1 MKKDLKK
8 LSDTNINQ
16 YYPEE
21 VPQSLVAGEAPGA
34 PASQP
39 SEESPV
45 GAEPTRTDGEKETV
59 NAGEGV
65 VDLGIDLPD
74 IPLPDDEPIEDG
86 VKDTFD
92 DAAFNFAIV
101 GVGQGGSRLAESF
114 WNLGYRR
121 VGVIN
126 TAQQDLS
133 LIKMPEENKLL
144 IGDGGAGKNP
154 DAADEVFRTRYE
166 DILDFLKKTFGS
178 GYERVLVC
186 AGAGGGT
193 GAGGVARV
201 LEICH
206 DLNQSLGKET
216 KDTDAK
222 VGCVLALPTRGEG
235 IKVQENSKKT
245 VVKVTELEKAGVV
258 SPLVILDNE
267 KIKQLYPKLSV
278 NQFWSTANNSIC
290 SIFHL
295 FNKISAQES
304 AYTTFDKADLDTIF
318 SSGVIM
324 FGATPVKDLS
334 ETGISYAVRDNLRKN
349 ILAGVDVST
358 GNVAACVIIGDKESL
373 DNIPQSSLEHGFEQL
388 SRMMGSNSTVHRGI
402 YAGAKKGL
410 AVYTALGGLQAPNN
424 LFDYFFKVDRVYK

>member
-1 MKKDLKK
+1 M
-8 LSDTNINQ
+8 SDTNINQ
-16 YYPEE
+16 YYPQET
-21 VPQSLVAGEAPGA
+21 PQTLVGGEAVDA
-34 PASQP
+34 PLN
-39 SEESPV
+39 
-45 GAEPTRTDGEKETV
+45 EPAPTQQKEDSLPISS
-59 NAGEGV
+59 NEGV

-74 IPLPDDEPIEDG
+74 IPLPDEDPVEDS
-86 VKDTFD
+86 VKDLFE

-133 LIKMPEENKLL
+133 LIKMPEQNKLL

-154 DAADEVFRTRYE
+154 EAADEVFRTRYE
-166 DILDFLKKTFGS
+166 DILDFLKTTFGS

-235 IKVQENSKKT
+235 IKVQDNSKKT
-245 VVKVTELEKAGVV
+245 VIKITELQKAGVV
-258 SPLVILDNE
+258 SPLIILDNE

-318 SSGVIM
+318 SSGIIM
-324 FGATPVKDLS
+324 FGATPVKDFS

-358 GNVAACVIIGDKESL
+358 GNVAACVIIGDKDSL
-373 DNIPQSSLEHGFEQL
+373 DNIPQSSLAHGFEQL

-402 YAGAKKGL
+402 YAGAKKGM
-410 AVYTALGGLQAPNN
+410 AVYTAIGGLQAPDN

>member
-1 MKKDLKK
+1 M
-8 LSDTNINQ
+8 SDTNINQ

-21 VPQSLVAGEAPGA
+21 IPQSLVAGEAPGA
-34 PASQP
+34 PTPEPNEQI
-39 SEESPV
+39 PV
-45 GAEPTRTDGEKETV
+45 SAEVKPTDEVKDV
-59 NAGEGV
+59 VSAGEGV

-74 IPLPDDEPIEDG
+74 IPLPDDEPLEDG

-126 TAQQDLS
+126 TARQDLS
-133 LIKMPEENKLL
+133 LINVPEENKLL
-144 IGDGGAGKNP
+144 IGEGGAGKNP

-235 IKVQENSKKT
+235 VKVQENSKKT
-245 VVKVTELEKAGVV
+245 VLKVTELEKAGVV

-410 AVYTALGGLQAPNN
+410 AVYTAIGGLQAPNN

>member
-1 MKKDLKK
+1 M
-8 LSDTNINQ
+8 SDTNINQ
-16 YYPEE
+16 YYPQET
-21 VPQSLVAGEAPGA
+21 PQTLVGGEAVDA
-34 PASQP
+34 PLN
-39 SEESPV
+39 
-45 GAEPTRTDGEKETV
+45 EPAPTQQKEDSLPISS
-59 NAGEGV
+59 NEGV

-74 IPLPDDEPIEDG
+74 IPIPDEDPVEDS
-86 VKDTFD
+86 VKDLFE
-92 DAAFNFAIV
+92 DAAFIFAIV

-133 LIKMPEENKLL
+133 LIKMPEQNKLL

-154 DAADEVFRTRYE
+154 EAADEVFRTRYE
-166 DILDFLKKTFGS
+166 DILDFLKTTFGS

-235 IKVQENSKKT
+235 IKVQDNSKKT
-245 VVKVTELEKAGVV
+245 VIKITELQKAGVV
-258 SPLVILDNE
+258 SPLIILDNE

-318 SSGVIM
+318 SSGIIM
-324 FGATPVKDLS
+324 FGATPVKDFS

-358 GNVAACVIIGDKESL
+358 GNVAACVIIGDKDSL

-402 YAGAKKGL
+402 YAGAKKGM
-410 AVYTALGGLQAPNN
+410 AVYTAIGGLQAPDN

>member
-1 MKKDLKK
+1 
-8 LSDTNINQ
+8 
-16 YYPEE
+16 
-21 VPQSLVAGEAPGA
+21 
-34 PASQP
+34 
-39 SEESPV
+39 
-45 GAEPTRTDGEKETV
+45 
-59 NAGEGV
+59 
-65 VDLGIDLPD
+65 
-74 IPLPDDEPIEDG
+74 
-86 VKDTFD
+86 
-92 DAAFNFAIV
+92 
-101 GVGQGGSRLAESF
+101 
-114 WNLGYRR
+114 
-121 VGVIN
+121 
-126 TAQQDLS
+126 
-133 LIKMPEENKLL
+133 MPEQNKLL

-154 DAADEVFRTRYE
+154 EAADEVFRTRYE
-166 DILDFLKKTFGS
+166 DILDFLKTTFGS

-235 IKVQENSKKT
+235 IKVQDNSKKT
-245 VVKVTELEKAGVV
+245 VIKITELQKAGVV
-258 SPLVILDNE
+258 SPLIILDNE

-318 SSGVIM
+318 SSGIIM
-324 FGATPVKDLS
+324 FGATPVKDFS

-358 GNVAACVIIGDKESL
+358 GNVAACVIIGDKDSL

-402 YAGAKKGL
+402 YAGAKKGM
-410 AVYTALGGLQAPNN
+410 AVYTAIGGLQAPDN

>member
-1 MKKDLKK
+1 M
-8 LSDTNINQ
+8 SDTNINQ
-16 YYPEE
+16 YYPQET
-21 VPQSLVAGEAPGA
+21 PQTLVGGEAVDA
-34 PASQP
+34 PLN
-39 SEESPV
+39 
-45 GAEPTRTDGEKETV
+45 EPAPTQQKEDSLPISS
-59 NAGEGV
+59 NEGV

-74 IPLPDDEPIEDG
+74 IPLPDEDPVEDS
-86 VKDTFD
+86 VKDLFE

-133 LIKMPEENKLL
+133 LIKMPEQNKLL

-154 DAADEVFRTRYE
+154 EAADEVFRTRYE
-166 DILDFLKKTFGS
+166 DILDFLKTTFGS

-235 IKVQENSKKT
+235 IKVQDNSKKT
-245 VVKVTELEKAGVV
+245 VIKITELQKAGVV
-258 SPLVILDNE
+258 SPLIILDNE

-318 SSGVIM
+318 SSGIIM
-324 FGATPVKDLS
+324 FGATPVKDFS

-358 GNVAACVIIGDKESL
+358 GNVAACVIIGDKDSL

-402 YAGAKKGL
+402 YAGAKKGM
-410 AVYTALGGLQAPNN
+410 AVYTAIGGLQAPDN

>member
-1 MKKDLKK
+1 M
-8 LSDTNINQ
+8 SDTNISD
-16 YYPEE
+16 YYPKKEE
-21 VPQSLVAGEAPGA
+21 PPTTPLPGFEPPASLSAGEAPEPVESVEPAA
-34 PASQP
+34 PAALA
-39 SEESPV
+39 PV
-45 GAEPTRTDGEKETV
+45 EAL
-59 NAGEGV
+59 GV
-65 VDLGIDLPD
+65 DDLGIDLPD
-74 IPLPDDEPIEDG
+74 IPLPDDEPIEDAI
-86 VKDTFD
+86 KDTFE

-121 VGVIN
+121 VGIIN
-126 TAQQDLS
+126 TAKQDLS
-133 LIKMPEENKLL
+133 LINVPEQNKLL

-166 DILDFLKKTFGS
+166 DILDFLKRTFGTS
-178 GYERVLVC
+178 YERVLVC

-201 LEICH
+201 IDICH

-222 VGCVLALPTRGEG
+222 VGCVLALPTRAEG
-235 IKVQENSKKT
+235 IKVQDNSKKT
-245 VVKVTELEKAGVV
+245 ITKVIDAQKAGVL
-258 SPLVILDNE
+258 SPLVVLDNE

-295 FNKISAQES
+295 FNKISAKES

-318 SSGVIM
+318 SSGIIM
-324 FGATPVKDLS
+324 FGATPIKDTS

-349 ILAGVDVST
+349 ILAGVDAST
-358 GNVAACVIIGDKESL
+358 GNVAACVIIGDKNSL

-388 SRMMGSNSTVHRGI
+388 SRMMGGGSTVHRGI
-402 YAGAKKGL
+402 YTGAKQGL
-410 AVYTALGGLQAPNN
+410 AVYTAIGGLQAPEN
-424 LFDYFFKVDRVYK
+424 LFDYFFEVDRKYK

>member
-1 MKKDLKK
+1 M
-8 LSDTNINQ
+8 SDTSIND
-16 YYPEE
+16 YYPQEE
-21 VPQSLVAGEAPGA
+21 GTPPSLTAGEAPETA
-34 PASQP
+34 PETLPETHTDAS
-39 SEESPV
+39 
-45 GAEPTRTDGEKETV
+45 EPTAEVE
-59 NAGEGV
+59 
-65 VDLGIDLPD
+65 DLGIDLPD

-86 VKDTFD
+86 VKDEFD

-133 LIKMPEENKLL
+133 LIKIPDENKLL

-166 DILDFLKKTFGS
+166 DILDFLKKAFGT

-222 VGCVLALPTRGEG
+222 VGCILALPTRGEG

-245 VVKVTELEKAGVV
+245 VTKVVDLQKAGVV

-267 KIKQLYPKLSV
+267 KIKQLYPKLTV
-278 NQFWSTANNSIC
+278 NQFWGTANNSIC

-295 FNKISAQES
+295 FNKISAKES

-318 SSGVIM
+318 SSGIIM
-324 FGATPVKDLS
+324 FGATPIKDTTD
-334 ETGISYAVRDNLRKN
+334 TGISYAVRDNLRKN
-349 ILAGVDVST
+349 ILAGVDAAT

-410 AVYTALGGLQAPNN
+410 AVYTAIGGLQAPEN
-424 LFDYFFKVDRVYK
+424 LFDYFFKVDRFYK

>member
-1 MKKDLKK
+1 M
-8 LSDTNINQ
+8 SDTPIHE
-16 YYPEE
+16 YYPENKPAE
-21 VPQSLVAGEAPGA
+21 APPSLVAGEAITPPTGA
-34 PASQP
+34 SIPASDATP
-39 SEESPV
+39 EERKEALGVTP
-45 GAEPTRTDGEKETV
+45 AEAT
-59 NAGEGV
+59 
-65 VDLGIDLPD
+65 DLGIDLPD
-74 IPLPDDEPIEDG
+74 IPLPDDEPLEDG
-86 VKDTFD
+86 VKDEFN

-121 VGVIN
+121 VGIIN

-133 LIKMPEENKLL
+133 LIKIPEENKLL
-144 IGDGGAGKNP
+144 VGDGGAGKNP

-166 DILDFLKKTFGS
+166 DILDFLKKTFGN

-201 LEICH
+201 IDICH
-206 DLNQSLGKET
+206 DLSQSLGKEK

-222 VGCVLALPTRGEG
+222 IGCILALPTRGEG
-235 IKVQENSKKT
+235 IKVQENAKKT
-245 VVKVTELEKAGVV
+245 VLKTLDLQKAGVV

-278 NQFWSTANNSIC
+278 NQFWGTANNSVC

-295 FNKISAQES
+295 FNKISAKES

-318 SSGVIM
+318 SSGIIM
-324 FGATPVKDLS
+324 FGATPVKDYTD
-334 ETGISYAVRDNLRKN
+334 TGISYAVRDNLRKN
-349 ILAGVDVST
+349 ILAGIDAAT
-358 GNVAACVIIGDKESL
+358 GNVAACVIIGDKDSL
-373 DNIPQSSLEHGFEQL
+373 DKIPQSSLEHGFEQL
-388 SRMMGSNSTVHRGI
+388 SRMMGSKSTVHRGI
-402 YAGAKKGL
+402 YAGAKEGV
-410 AVYTALGGLQAPNN
+410 AVYTAIGGLQAPDT

>member
-1 MKKDLKK
+1 M
-8 LSDTNINQ
+8 SDTNISD
-16 YYPEE
+16 YYPNKENE
-21 VPQSLVAGEAPGA
+21 TPLPGLEPPASLTAGEAPA
-34 PASQP
+34 PTPEEASP
-39 SEESPV
+39 APVESLWV
-45 GAEPTRTDGEKETV
+45 D
-59 NAGEGV
+59 
-65 VDLGIDLPD
+65 DLGIDLPD
-74 IPLPDDEPIEDG
+74 IPLPDDEQIEDAI
-86 VKDTFD
+86 KDTFD

-126 TAQQDLS
+126 TAKQDLS
-133 LIKMPEENKLL
+133 LIKIPEQNKLL

-166 DILDFLKKTFGS
+166 DILDFLKRTFGT

-193 GAGGVARV
+193 GAGGGARV
-201 LEICH
+201 IAICH
-206 DLNQSLGKET
+206 DLNQSLSKET

-222 VGCVLALPTRGEG
+222 VGCIAALPTRAEG
-235 IKVQENSKKT
+235 IKVQKNAENTISKI
-245 VVKVTELEKAGVV
+245 VDAQKAGVL
-258 SPLVILDNE
+258 SPLIILDNE

-290 SIFHL
+290 SILHL
-295 FNKISAQES
+295 FNKISAKES

-324 FGATPVKDLS
+324 FGATPIKDTS

-349 ILAGVDVST
+349 ILAGVDAST
-358 GNVAACVIIGDKESL
+358 GNVAACVIIGDKNSL

-388 SRMMGSNSTVHRGI
+388 SRMMGDGSTVHRGI
-402 YAGAKKGL
+402 YAGAKQGL
-410 AVYTALGGLQAPNN
+410 AVYTAIGGLQVPEN
-424 LFDYFFKVDRVYK
+424 LFSYFFGVDRKYK

>member
-1 MKKDLKK
+1 M
-8 LSDTNINQ
+8 SDTNINQ
-16 YYPEE
+16 YYPQET
-21 VPQSLVAGEAPGA
+21 PQTLVGGEAVDA
-34 PASQP
+34 PLN
-39 SEESPV
+39 
-45 GAEPTRTDGEKETV
+45 EPAPTQQKEDSLPISS
-59 NAGEGV
+59 NEGV

-74 IPLPDDEPIEDG
+74 IPLPDEDPVEDS
-86 VKDTFD
+86 VKDLFE

-133 LIKMPEENKLL
+133 LIKMPEQNKLL

-154 DAADEVFRTRYE
+154 EAADEVFRTRYE
-166 DILDFLKKTFGS
+166 EILDFLKTTFGS

-235 IKVQENSKKT
+235 IKVQDNSKKT
-245 VVKVTELEKAGVV
+245 VIKITELQKAGVV
-258 SPLVILDNE
+258 SPLIILDNE

-318 SSGVIM
+318 SSGIIM
-324 FGATPVKDLS
+324 FGATPVKDFS

-358 GNVAACVIIGDKESL
+358 GNVAACVIIGDKDSL

-402 YAGAKKGL
+402 YAGAKKGM
-410 AVYTALGGLQAPNN
+410 AVYTAIGGLQAPDN